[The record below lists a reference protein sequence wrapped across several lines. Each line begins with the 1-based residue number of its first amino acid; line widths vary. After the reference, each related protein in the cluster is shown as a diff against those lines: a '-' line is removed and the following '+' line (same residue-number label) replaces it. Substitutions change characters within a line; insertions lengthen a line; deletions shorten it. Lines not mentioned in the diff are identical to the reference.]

1 MTCPHKIKHYTNIS
15 CAENIFKEKLFR
27 IASDDPLN
35 RDSIFNALYL
45 NQGLGNIIPAATNTN
60 CYIVFEWVGPCAN
73 FFQYL
78 SDKYPPDKWEDIDNS
93 VLYNQRQG
101 SKSERVFIRGPINKN
116 CSLKFVGVY
125 EMPSSEGYCKA
136 RNKWLW
142 KFMKIFEKKFGTEV
156 QRRIKKLNKLCGNKG
171 LAVQV
176 QGVKWE

>member
-15 CAENIFKEKLFR
+15 CAENIFKEKILR

-35 RDSIFNALYL
+35 SDSVFNAVYH
-45 NQGLGNIIPAATNTN
+45 NQGLGNIIPAAPDPN
-60 CYIVFEWVGPCAN
+60 CYIVFEWVGPYAD

-78 SDKYPPDKWEDIDNS
+78 SDKYPPDKWKNIDNS

-101 SKSERVFIRGPINKN
+101 SKSERFFIRGPINKN
-116 CSLKFVGVY
+116 CSLKIVGVH
-125 EMPSSEGYCKA
+125 EIHASEGYFKT
-136 RNKWLW
+136 RNKWLG

-156 QRRIKKLNKLCGNKG
+156 QKKIKELNKLCGNKG
-171 LAVQV
+171 LVVQV